1 MRFRELEVIM
11 GASSQNSIVAGKK
24 GSGGRVGKMLSCAG
38 VVALLMFGGSL
49 RLSAQVEMPVDRDS
63 ANVGKISITGYPY
76 IFYSPETE
84 FAVGGAL
91 ILSSRLSDHPDV
103 KPSNMML
110 SGYYSAKGSYDVFL
124 NPEFFLGADK
134 YYLGITLDYWRFV
147 DKFWGVGN
155 QTVDTGDVGYI
166 RKIIWLNVEFDVA
179 VAGPLKVGVNVD
191 LNRTHIEDKQSNPYL
206 ASGEVTGSDGGF
218 TSGFGLVLF
227 ADTRNGA
234 FYPTKGGYYKLALL
248 NTFHWMGSQFTFVR
262 WIMDL
267 RQYISLTDRM
277 VLAAQ
282 FYASGIGG
290 DPPFYFLPA
299 LGGDNVERG
308 YYEGRYRDKVYA
320 AIQGELRLRLT
331 RRWGLVGWI
340 GTGDVSA
347 GLSSFKLAQFKPSF
361 GFGVRFAL
369 DPAEILNV
377 RADFARGRETNGMYF
392 NAKEAF

>member
-1 MRFRELEVIM
+1 VGGSTRDS
-11 GASSQNSIVAGKK
+11 GCAGKF
-24 GSGGRVGKMLSCAG
+24 GSCGRVRKILSRGG
-38 VVALLMFGGSL
+38 VLTLLAFGSSVPL
-49 RLSAQVEMPVDRDS
+49 FAQVEMPVERDS
-63 ANVGKISITGYPY
+63 ASIGKLSITGYPY

-91 ILSSRLSDHPDV
+91 ILSRRLGENPAV

-124 NPEFFLGADK
+124 NPEFFLGDDK

-155 QTVDTGDVGYI
+155 QTVDTGEVGYI
-166 RKIIWLNVEFDVA
+166 RKIILLNVEFDVA
-179 VAGPLKVGVNVD
+179 VAGPLKVGLNVD
-191 LNRTHIEDKQSNPYL
+191 FNRTHIEDKQLNPYL

-248 NTFHWMGSQFTFVR
+248 NTFHWMGSQFKFVR
-262 WIMDL
+262 WILDL

-308 YYEGRYRDKVYA
+308 YYEGRYRDKIYA

-361 GFGVRFAL
+361 GLGVRFAL
-369 DPAEILNV
+369 DPQEILNV
-377 RADFARGRETNGMYF
+377 RADFARGRETKGMYF

>member
-1 MRFRELEVIM
+1 VGGSTR
-11 GASSQNSIVAGKK
+11 NSGCAGKF
-24 GSGGRVGKMLSCAG
+24 GSRSWVRKSLSRGGFLT
-38 VVALLMFGGSL
+38 LLVFGSSVPL
-49 RLSAQVEMPVDRDS
+49 FAQVEMPVERDS
-63 ANVGKISITGYPY
+63 ASIGRLSITGYPY

-91 ILSSRLSDHPDV
+91 ILSRRLGDNPGV

-124 NPEFFLGADK
+124 NPEFFLGDDK

-166 RKIIWLNVEFDVA
+166 RKIILLNVEFDVA
-179 VAGPLKVGVNVD
+179 VAGPLKVGLNVD
-191 LNRTHIEDKQSNPYL
+191 FNRTHIEDKQLNPYL

-248 NTFHWMGSQFTFVR
+248 NTFHWMGSQFKFVR
-262 WIMDL
+262 WILDM
-267 RQYISLTDRM
+267 RQYISLTDRL

-308 YYEGRYRDKVYA
+308 YYEGRYRDKIYA

-340 GTGDVSA
+340 GSGDVSA

-361 GFGVRFAL
+361 GLGVRFAL
-369 DPAEILNV
+369 DPQEILNV
-377 RADFARGRETNGMYF
+377 RADFARGRETKGMYF

>member
-1 MRFRELEVIM
+1 VGGSTRDS
-11 GASSQNSIVAGKK
+11 GCAGKF
-24 GSGGRVGKMLSCAG
+24 GSCGRVRKILSRGG
-38 VVALLMFGGSL
+38 VLTLLAFGSSVPL
-49 RLSAQVEMPVDRDS
+49 FAQVEMPVERDS
-63 ANVGKISITGYPY
+63 ASIGRLSITGYPY

-91 ILSSRLSDHPDV
+91 ILSRRLGDNPGV

-124 NPEFFLGADK
+124 NPEFFLGDDK

-166 RKIIWLNVEFDVA
+166 RKIILLNVEFDVA
-179 VAGPLKVGVNVD
+179 VAGPLKVGLNVD
-191 LNRTHIEDKQSNPYL
+191 FNRTHIEDKQLNPYL

-248 NTFHWMGSQFTFVR
+248 NTFHWMGSQFKFVR
-262 WIMDL
+262 WILDM
-267 RQYISLTDRM
+267 RQYISLTDRL

-308 YYEGRYRDKVYA
+308 YYEGRYRDKIYA

-340 GTGDVSA
+340 GSGDVSA

-361 GFGVRFAL
+361 GLGVRFAL
-369 DPAEILNV
+369 DPQEILNV
-377 RADFARGRETNGMYF
+377 RADFARGRETKGMYF